1 MTEWIDLVYE
11 HDELALLDPAERRL
25 AVRGLL
31 AEEVGGDHRR
41 LARRVAEVV
50 DHIDGYGPLTSLLR
64 DPGVTDVLVNGP
76 KEVWIEREGD
86 LERTDVTFADEDELR
101 FFIERFTAIAGTRA
115 DLSHP
120 IADAR
125 LPDGSRMHV
134 VMPPVSPC
142 GPTVSI
148 RRFPSRRMSLQ
159 DLADAEMLD
168 GAQARILAEAVVTRR
183 SVAISGATGS
193 GKTTLLNAL
202 LSLVDDSERIVTV
215 EETPELNPV
224 CAHRVALV
232 ARPPNLEGAGEIPM
246 ATLVRTALRMRP
258 DRIVVGEVRGP
269 EALVAL
275 DALSTG
281 HSGSMTT
288 LHAAGAERVH
298 DRLVEM
304 ALGARTAATEASLR
318 ARAVA
323 AFDLIVHL
331 ERVRDRRVVRSIV
344 ERD

>member
-1 MTEWIDLVYE
+1 MTELIDLVYE

-25 AVRGLL
+25 AVRALL
-31 AEEVGGDHRR
+31 ADQSGDDR
-41 LARRVAEVV
+41 LLGQRVARVV
-50 DHIDGYGPLTSLLR
+50 DHIDGYGPLTSLMR
-64 DPGVTDVLVNGP
+64 DAGVTDVLVNGP
-76 KEVWIEREGD
+76 KDVWIERGSG
-86 LERTDVTFADEDELR
+86 LERTEVAFADEGELR
-101 FFIERFTAIAGTRA
+101 FFIERFTALAGTRA
-115 DLSHP
+115 DLAHP

-134 VMPPVSPC
+134 VMPPVSSH
-142 GPTVSI
+142 GPSVSI
-148 RRFPSRRMSLQ
+148 RRFPTRRMSLQ
-159 DLADAEMLD
+159 DLVDAEMLD
-168 GAQARILAEAVVTRR
+168 GAQARLLAETVAARR
-183 SVAISGATGS
+183 NVAISGATGS

-202 LSLVDDSERIVTV
+202 LSLVSDMERIVTI
-215 EETPELNPV
+215 EETPELNPM

-232 ARPPNLEGAGEIPM
+232 ARPPNIEGAGEIPL
-246 ATLVRTALRMRP
+246 AILVRTALRMRP

-288 LHAAGAERVH
+288 LHAAGAECVP

-331 ERVRDRRVVRSIV
+331 ERVGDRRVIRSIV

>member
-1 MTEWIDLVYE
+1 MTELIDLVYE

-25 AVRGLL
+25 AVRALL
-31 AEEVGGDHRR
+31 AEESRDDRR
-41 LARRVAEVV
+41 LAQRVAHVV
-50 DHIDGYGPLTSLLR
+50 DHIDGYGPLTSLMR
-64 DPGVTDVLVNGP
+64 DPRVTDVLVNGP
-76 KEVWIEREGD
+76 KDVWIERGGA
-86 LERTDVTFADEDELR
+86 LQRTDVAFADEEELR
-101 FFIERFTAIAGTRA
+101 FFIERFTALAGTHA

-120 IADAR
+120 ITDAR

-134 VMPPVSPC
+134 VIPPVSPQ
-142 GPTVSI
+142 GPTVAI
-148 RRFPSRRMSLQ
+148 RRFPTRRMSLQ
-159 DLADAEMLD
+159 DLADAQMLD
-168 GAQARILAEAVVTRR
+168 GAQAQLLAKAVATRR
-183 SVAISGATGS
+183 SIAISGATGS

-202 LSLVDDSERIVTV
+202 LSLVDDTERIVTV
-215 EETPELNPV
+215 EETPELIPV

-298 DRLVEM
+298 DRLVEL
-304 ALGARTAATEASLR
+304 ALGARTEATEASLR

-331 ERVRDRRVVRSIV
+331 ERVHGRRVVASIV

>member
-1 MTEWIDLVYE
+1 MTELIDLVYE

-25 AVRGLL
+25 AVRALL
-31 AEEVGGDHRR
+31 ADQSGDDR
-41 LARRVAEVV
+41 LLGQRVARVV
-50 DHIDGYGPLTSLLR
+50 DHIDGYGPLTSLMR
-64 DPGVTDVLVNGP
+64 EAGVTDVLVNGP
-76 KEVWIEREGD
+76 KDVWIERGGG
-86 LERTDVTFADEDELR
+86 LERTEVAFADEGELR
-101 FFIERFTAIAGTRA
+101 FFIERFTALAGTRA
-115 DLSHP
+115 DLAHP

-134 VMPPVSPC
+134 VMPPVSSH

-148 RRFPSRRMSLQ
+148 RRFPTRRMSLQ
-159 DLADAEMLD
+159 DLVDAEMLD
-168 GAQARILAEAVVTRR
+168 GAQARLLAETVAARR
-183 SVAISGATGS
+183 NVAISGATGS

-202 LSLVDDSERIVTV
+202 LSLVSDAERIVTI
-215 EETPELNPV
+215 EETPELNPM

-232 ARPPNLEGAGEIPM
+232 ARPPNIEGAGEIPL

-258 DRIVVGEVRGP
+258 DRIVVGEVRGS

-288 LHAAGAERVH
+288 LHAAGAECVP

-331 ERVRDRRVVRSIV
+331 ERVGDRRVIRSIV

>member
-1 MTEWIDLVYE
+1 MTELIDLVYE
-11 HDELALLDPAERRL
+11 HDELALLDPAQRRL
-25 AVRGLL
+25 AVRALL
-31 AEEVGGDHRR
+31 AEESGDDHR
-41 LARRVAEVV
+41 LGQRVAHVV
-50 DHIDGYGPLTSLLR
+50 DHIDGYGPLTSLMR

-76 KEVWIEREGD
+76 KDVWIERGGA
-86 LERTDVTFADEDELR
+86 LERTEAAFADEEELR

-115 DLSHP
+115 DLAHP

-134 VMPPVSPC
+134 VMPPVSTH

-148 RRFPSRRMSLQ
+148 RRFPPRRMSLQ

-168 GAQARILAEAVVTRR
+168 SAQARLLAEAVAARC

-202 LSLVDDSERIVTV
+202 LSLVDDTERIVTV
-215 EETPELNPV
+215 EETPELNPL

-232 ARPPNLEGAGEIPM
+232 ARPPNLEGAGEIAM

-288 LHAAGAERVH
+288 LHAAGAERVLE
-298 DRLVEM
+298 RLVEM

-323 AFDLIVHL
+323 AFDIIVHL
-331 ERVRDRRVVRSIV
+331 ERVHDRRVVRSIV

>member
-1 MTEWIDLVYE
+1 MTELIDLVYE

-25 AVRGLL
+25 AVRALL
-31 AEEVGGDHRR
+31 AEESEDHRR
-41 LARRVAEVV
+41 LGQRVAQVV
-50 DHIDGYGPLTSLLR
+50 DHIDGYGPLQSLMR
-64 DPGVTDVLVNGP
+64 DPSVTDVLVNGP
-76 KEVWIEREGD
+76 KDVWVEREGG
-86 LERTDVTFADEDELR
+86 LERTHAAFADEEELR
-101 FFIERFTAIAGTRA
+101 FFIERFTALAGTRA
-115 DLSHP
+115 DLAHP

-134 VMPPVSPC
+134 VMPPVSSD

-148 RRFPSRRMSLQ
+148 RRFPTRRMSLQ
-159 DLADAEMLD
+159 DLADAGMLD
-168 GAQARILAEAVVTRR
+168 GAQTRLLADAVAERR

-202 LSLVDDSERIVTV
+202 LSLVDDTERIVTV

-232 ARPPNLEGAGEIPM
+232 ARPPNLEGAGEIPL

-269 EALVAL
+269 EALLAL

-281 HSGSMTT
+281 HAGSMTT
-288 LHAAGAERVH
+288 LHAAGAERVPE
-298 DRLVEM
+298 RLVEM

-331 ERVRDRRVVRSIV
+331 ERVGDRRVIRSIV

>member
-1 MTEWIDLVYE
+1 MTELIDLVYE

-25 AVRGLL
+25 AVRALL
-31 AEEVGGDHRR
+31 ADQSGDDR
-41 LARRVAEVV
+41 LLGQRVARVV
-50 DHIDGYGPLTSLLR
+50 DHIDGYGPLTSLMR
-64 DPGVTDVLVNGP
+64 DAGVTDVLVNGP
-76 KEVWIEREGD
+76 KDVWIERGGG
-86 LERTDVTFADEDELR
+86 LERTEVAFADEGELR
-101 FFIERFTAIAGTRA
+101 FFIERFTALAGTRA
-115 DLSHP
+115 DLAHP

-134 VMPPVSPC
+134 VMPPVSSH

-148 RRFPSRRMSLQ
+148 RRFPTRRMSLQ
-159 DLADAEMLD
+159 DLVDAEMLD
-168 GAQARILAEAVVTRR
+168 GAQARLLAETVAARR
-183 SVAISGATGS
+183 NVAISGATGS

-202 LSLVDDSERIVTV
+202 LSLVSDAERIVTI
-215 EETPELNPV
+215 EETPELNPM

-232 ARPPNLEGAGEIPM
+232 ARPPNIEGAGEIPL

-258 DRIVVGEVRGP
+258 DRIVVGEVRGS

-288 LHAAGAERVH
+288 LHAAGAECVP

-331 ERVRDRRVVRSIV
+331 ERVGDRRVIRSIV

>member
-1 MTEWIDLVYE
+1 MTELLELIFE

-25 AVRGLL
+25 AVRSLL
-31 AEEVGGDHRR
+31 AAESGDDRD
-41 LARRVAEVV
+41 LGRRVALVV
-50 DHIDGYGPLTSLLR
+50 DHIDGYGPLSSLMR
-64 DPGVTDVLVNGP
+64 DRDVTDVLVNGP
-76 KEVWIEREGD
+76 DEVWIERTGT
-86 LERTDVTFADEDELR
+86 LEQTDVKFADEDELCS
-101 FFIERFTAIAGTRA
+101 FVERFAGMAGTRA
-115 DLSHP
+115 DLTHP

-134 VMPPVSPC
+134 VMPPLSPR

-148 RRFPSRRMSLQ
+148 RRFPNHQMSLQ
-159 DLADAEMLD
+159 DLAYAEMLSN
-168 GAQARILAEAVVTRR
+168 AQARLLAEAVAARLN
-183 SVAISGATGS
+183 VAISGATGS

-202 LSLVDDSERIVTV
+202 LSLADDSERIVTV
-215 EETPELNPV
+215 EETPELDPA

-232 ARPPNLEGAGEIPM
+232 ARPPNLEGRGEIPIE
-246 ATLVRTALRMRP
+246 TLVRAALRMRP

-288 LHAAGAERVH
+288 LHAAAAERVPE
-298 DRLVEM
+298 RLVEM

-318 ARAVA
+318 ARALT

-331 ERVRDRRVVRSIV
+331 ERSGHRRVIRSIM
-344 ERD
+344 EMN